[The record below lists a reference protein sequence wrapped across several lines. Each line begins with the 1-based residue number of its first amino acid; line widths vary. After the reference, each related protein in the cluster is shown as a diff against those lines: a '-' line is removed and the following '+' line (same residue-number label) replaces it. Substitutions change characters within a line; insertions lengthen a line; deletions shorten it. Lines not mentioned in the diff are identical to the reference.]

1 VKTAPHFGHLIFASF
16 DTPAHPNE
24 KTAKIANAMK
34 MLTHFLILLHLLSP
48 QKRLTRYTTVTGLF
62 LERHRTNK

>member
-1 VKTAPHFGHLIFASF
+1 MVKTAPHFGHLTFASF

-34 MLTHFLILLHLLSP
+34 MLTHFLITYYLLLS
-48 QKRLTRYTTVTGLF
+48 TETTEYHFGGHVS
-62 LERHRTNK
+62 LEDIT